1 MQLIYKIEFF
11 STNFYYKHII
21 DDIIEE
27 SGVNAHTK
35 FYEDLILLVC
45 DDTQE
50 KIESLFKILELKLPL
65 SIFLGE
71 TAILEKFDFD
81 AFSEIEDKN
90 IKVNLTLLTND
101 EIVKTI
107 EENHID
113 FSNDLEVIKNGKVS
127 RIDTHNGLKDFFLP
141 SAKLREQF
149 EANAYE
155 VKLLITDIN
164 KISETFEISQKDLQL
179 LCSIERPLV
188 KLRFKLLKNADKEY
202 SNTRFIY
209 AKIPDDKETL
219 LFANALKDEGINHIL
234 YTADDIYQDAL
245 KVTYCD
251 TQNIIIHGEK
261 GLFPKYEYKLD
272 RKVINIK
279 DYFDE
284 YGSVYKACIEQFYKK
299 MSSTIGI
306 YFSYKSDESTIK
318 INHPSVGIK
327 DVIYIPN
334 VINNIDN
341 CLEDIKSIDENT
353 VKLVD
358 NYKSKFSSYFETEF
372 MDIDADGFESILNLL
387 AYILGMRDYKEFED
401 TALLYNAKSGIQIDM
416 NIVKI
421 DGKNYLDYRRI
432 IQSTMSYKMAGVD
445 NTMLAYSFYESLS
458 DFIKDNVD
466 KINSELKAK
475 DLILCGDMFGNSIL
489 LSKVKKVISNI
500 NILIPKEYPLDY

>member
-1 MQLIYKIEFF
+1 MELIYKIEFN

-21 DDIIEE
+21 DDLITQ

-35 FYEDLILLVC
+35 FYEDLILIVC
-45 DDTQE
+45 DDSAE
-50 KIESLFKILELKLPL
+50 NIEAFFKILEVKLPL

-71 TAILEKFDFD
+71 TGVIEKFDFD
-81 AFSEIEDKN
+81 SFNEIEDKN
-90 IKVNLTLLTND
+90 EKVNLALLTND
-101 EIVKTI
+101 EIIKTI
-107 EENHID
+107 EDNHID
-113 FSNDLEVIKNGKVS
+113 FGNDLEVIKNGRVS

-141 SAKLREQF
+141 SATLREQF
-149 EANAYE
+149 ESNGYE

-164 KISETFEISQKDLQL
+164 KISDIFEISQKDLQL

-188 KLRFKLLKNADKEY
+188 KLKFKLLENKNKEY

-219 LFANALKDEGINHIL
+219 LFGDALKKEGINCIL
-234 YTADDIYQDAL
+234 YAADDIYQDGL
-245 KVTYCD
+245 KVTYSD

-261 GLFPKYEYKLD
+261 GLFPKYEYKLN

-279 DYFDE
+279 DYFEE
-284 YGSVYKACIEQFYKK
+284 YGSVYKACIDQFYKK
-299 MSSTIGI
+299 MTSTIGV
-306 YFSYKSDESTIK
+306 YFSYKSDESGIK
-318 INHPSVGIK
+318 INIPNVGIK

-353 VKLVD
+353 FRLAD
-358 NYKSKFSSYFETEF
+358 NYKAKFPQYFEKEF
-372 MDIDADGFESILNLL
+372 KDKDADGFESILNLL
-387 AYILGMRDYKEFED
+387 AYVLGMKDFKEFED
-401 TALLYNAKSGIQIDM
+401 TALLYSGKSGIQIDM
-416 NIVKI
+416 EVVKV

-432 IQSTMSYKMAGVD
+432 IQSTMSYKMAGVED
-445 NTMLAYSFYESLS
+445 TMLAYSFYESLS
-458 DFIKDNVD
+458 NFIKDNVT

-475 DLILCGDMFGNSIL
+475 DLIVCGDMFGNSIL
-489 LSKVKKVISNI
+489 LSKLKKELTTV